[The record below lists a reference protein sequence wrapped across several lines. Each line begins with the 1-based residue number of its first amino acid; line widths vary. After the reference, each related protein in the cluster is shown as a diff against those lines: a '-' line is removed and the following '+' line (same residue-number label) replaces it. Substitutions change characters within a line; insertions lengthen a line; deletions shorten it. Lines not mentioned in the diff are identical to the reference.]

1 MTVLSAFFLLLDG
14 QISLCIRVY
23 AHAQGYATHGLCA
36 RAGVCYTRFVR
47 ARAREC
53 HRRSAAVTV
62 KIPSLHTVNKIFK
75 IKDIFKKIVWKD
87 ADNKML
93 KIQIKMHF

>member
-14 QISLCIRVY
+14 QISLGIRVY
-23 AHAQGYATHGLCA
+23 AHAQGYATHGLC
-36 RAGVCYTRFVR
+36 

-75 IKDIFKKIVWKD
+75 IKDIFIKIVWKD